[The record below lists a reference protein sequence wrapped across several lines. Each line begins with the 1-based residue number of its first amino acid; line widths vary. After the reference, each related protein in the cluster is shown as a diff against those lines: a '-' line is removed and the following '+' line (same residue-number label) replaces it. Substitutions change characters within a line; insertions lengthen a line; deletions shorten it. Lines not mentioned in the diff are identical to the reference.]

1 MEGRYGGKED
11 QTATV
16 INILIYKDIS
26 TSSFKKV

>member
-16 INILIYKDIS
+16 IKYIDLKEYFNK
-26 TSSFKKV
+26 